1 MFVCI
6 LGTMVL
12 AYYSALNEEL
22 AEPAMQGI
30 LYSWSAFTNYEI
42 GIKILTEYA
51 IDQDNKSSFISYHYA
66 CLESYMY
73 VDNLL
78 KSSETLTLENNRI
91 ILEILKKNELLNSKI
106 KAREIE

>member
-51 IDQDNKSSFISYHYA
+51 IDQDNKSSFISYHYVWNHT
-66 CLESYMY
+66 CTWTICGR
-73 VDNLL
+73 VQQP
-78 KSSETLTLENNRI
+78 
-91 ILEILKKNELLNSKI
+91 
-106 KAREIE
+106 